1 MRRMGLLRT
10 SYGAY
15 HFASRVLPLCPRA
28 QSVSQSSGARGA
40 MGRNYVLSVLDK
52 DERKDHGRQ
61 ESTEVS

>member
-1 MRRMGLLRT
+1 MGLLRT

-28 QSVSQSSGARGA
+28 RSVSQSSGPRGT
-40 MGRNYVLSVLDK
+40 MGGRGYVLSVLDK
-52 DERKDHGRQ
+52 DERKDHGRR